1 MIVRVHLVLEILDLL
16 LQPLDLF
23 FEPFDSLIIV
33 GMLVA
38 LLCLGHISS

>member
-1 MIVRVHLVLEILDLL
+1 MIVRVHLVFEVLKFF